1 MEKNDVRLWKH
12 NLRKRLWH
20 RLAKQCFDFPVV
32 YTDGLVSR
40 CKNDR
45 EGRTPWGVV
54 FDGCL
59 VPVRDAP
66 VKMQPRAGAEYC
78 RSVSFAGCRGSVP
91 SFQWLEKVNR
101 KVNLFNCHRTVLGGE
116 ALKVDY
122 YLSNSANHNVGYDVV
137 KMTGQNSRTVY
148 YAGYEDSIC
157 ILPVIE
163 LSQLTR

>member
-45 EGRTPWGVV
+45 EGRTPWGMV

-78 RSVSFAGCRGSVP
+78 RSVSFAGCQGSVP
-91 SFQWLEKVNR
+91 SFQWLEKVNKR
-101 KVNLFNCHRTVLGGE
+101 LVSVDRMRETLGGDR
-116 ALKVDY
+116 LKNDY
-122 YLSNSANHNVGYDVV
+122 YLSDADNRGIGYDVV
-137 KMTGQNSRTVY
+137 RMSGVKSRTVY
-148 YAGYEDSIC
+148 YAGHVDKVC
-157 ILPVIE
+157 VMPVID
-163 LSQLTR
+163 LAQLTR